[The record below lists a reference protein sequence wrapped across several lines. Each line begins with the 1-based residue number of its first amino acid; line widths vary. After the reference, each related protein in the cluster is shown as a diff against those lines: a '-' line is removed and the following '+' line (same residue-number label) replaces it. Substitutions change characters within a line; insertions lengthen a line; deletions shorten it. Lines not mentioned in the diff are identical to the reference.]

1 MNDKKNC
8 IATLPLIWGS
18 FVSICICRVR
28 TVWIQDIKD
37 EDKDKEGGEEP
48 IEVKKILRMRE
59 TDEMKFVF
67 KHIAC

>member
-1 MNDKKNC
+1 MNDKKSC

-28 TVWIQDIKD
+28 TVWIQDIED

-48 IEVKKILRMRE
+48 IEVKK
-59 TDEMKFVF
+59 KY
-67 KHIAC
+67 